1 MICRSAS
8 GNASMM
14 TSKYSRALSSG
25 NPETASIATWFWWLL
40 ARTRPRRGEAV
51 VALFLSTLPMTV
63 LGVGL
68 LLSKTPWYASYR
80 DVTDQ
85 QVAGA
90 VMWAV
95 GGGIAVAQGVALFV
109 VWLASVERTSVT
121 PAEVGS
127 A

>member
-1 MICRSAS
+1 F
-8 GNASMM
+8 
-14 TSKYSRALSSG
+14 TL
-25 NPETASIATWFWWLL
+25 PEKWMTASRWYAWTAAALVCQVVIVLAWHAPVAFDAARRHDQLHGLEHISMIAGATWFWWLL

-85 QVAGA
+85 QV
-90 VMWAV
+90 
-95 GGGIAVAQGVALFV
+95 
-109 VWLASVERTSVT
+109 
-121 PAEVGS
+121 
-127 A
+127 